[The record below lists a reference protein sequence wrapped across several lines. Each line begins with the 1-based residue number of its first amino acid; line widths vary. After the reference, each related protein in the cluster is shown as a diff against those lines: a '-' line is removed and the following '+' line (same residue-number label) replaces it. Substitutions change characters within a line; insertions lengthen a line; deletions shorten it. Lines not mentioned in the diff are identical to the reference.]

1 MPPDWFEPSKLLDPV
16 MAMTPATTSGPEE
29 LLDPPPLLLL
39 PPDAEAEDPQAAA
52 NIPNA
57 AVAASAL

>member
-1 MPPDWFEPSKLLDPV
+1 

-29 LLDPPPLLLL
+29 VLDPLLL
-39 PPDAEAEDPQAAA
+39 PPDADAEDPQAAA